1 MGLLGQ
7 KSLDS
12 KEAKGSNGA
21 NLGFETKMWAAADKL
36 RNNMDAAEYKHVVLG
51 LIFLKYISD
60 SFSEVYVEL
69 KNDAEKL
76 SDPEDIDEYKA
87 RNVFWVPPEARWDY
101 LQKNAKQPT
110 IGTIVD
116 DAMDAIERDNGS
128 LKGVL
133 PKIYGREGLDKQRLG
148 ELIDLVGTIGL
159 GDKESRSKDILGRV
173 YEYFLG
179 QFADAEGKKGGQF
192 YTPRS
197 IVQLLVAMIEPFKG
211 RVFDPCCGSGGM
223 FIQSEKFV
231 DVHRGRLDDIHVFGQ
246 ESNQTTYRLCK
257 MNLAIRGIDGG
268 YVKWNNE
275 GSFLNDLHKDL
286 KADYLLANPPFN
298 DSDWKGEMLRDDIRW
313 KYGVPPVGNAN
324 FAWVQHFIHHLSPH
338 GIAGF
343 VLANGSMSSNTSN
356 EGEIRKN
363 IIEADLVDCM
373 VALPSQLF
381 YNTMIPACLWFIA
394 RDKQNTKFRDRRGEV
409 LFIDVRKLGV
419 MVDRRHRELTL
430 ENIKK
435 VADTYHAWR
444 GEPVDGQ
451 KMEYADIAGFCKAV
465 KLDDIRKQGHIL
477 TPGRYVG
484 AEEEAEDGETFDE
497 KMQKLTAAL
506 ASQFKNS
513 EVLQAQ
519 IKKNIGELGYDI

>member
-1 MGLLGQ
+1 MIN
-7 KSLDS
+7 S
-12 KEAKGSNGA
+12 SNGA
-21 NLGFETKMWAAADKL
+21 TLGFEEKMWKAADKL
-36 RNNMDAAEYKHVVLG
+36 RNNVDAAEYKHVVLG

-60 SFSEVYVEL
+60 AFKEVHEEL
-69 KNDAEKL
+69 VNDPEKL
-76 SDPEDIDEYKA
+76 SDPEEIDEYKM
-87 RNVFWVPPEARWDY
+87 RNVFWVPPDARWGL

-110 IGTIVD
+110 VGIIVD
-116 DAMDAIERDNGS
+116 DAMDAIERDNSS

-133 PKIYGREGLDKQRLG
+133 PKNYGREGLDKQRLG
-148 ELIDLVGTIGL
+148 ELIDLIGTIGL

-197 IVQLLVAMIEPFKG
+197 IVQLLAAMIEPYKG

-231 DVHRGRLDDIHVFGQ
+231 EAHQGRLDDINVYGQ
-246 ESNQTTYRLCK
+246 ESNQTTWRLCK
-257 MNLAIRGIDGG
+257 MNLAIRHIESKF
-268 YVKWNNE
+268 VIWNNE
-275 GSFLNDLHKDL
+275 GSFLNDAHKDL

-298 DSDWKGEMLRDDIRW
+298 DSDWKGELVREDIRW
-313 KYGVPPVGNAN
+313 KFGGPPVGNAN
-324 FAWVQHFIHHLSPH
+324 FAWVQHFIHHLAPR
-338 GIAGF
+338 GVAGF

-363 IIEADLVDCM
+363 IVEADLVDCM

-394 RDKQNTKFRDRRGEV
+394 RDKQNNRFRDRRGEA
-409 LFIDVRKLGV
+409 LFIDARKLGV

-430 ENIKK
+430 EGIKK
-435 VADTYHAWR
+435 IADTYHAWR
-444 GEPVDGQ
+444 GEPVNGQ
-451 KMEYADIAGFCKAV
+451 KMAYADVAGFCKAA
-465 KLDDIRKQGHIL
+465 KLEEIRKQGHIL

-484 AEEEAEDGETFDE
+484 AEEEASDDEEFEGKMKRLTAELAEQMREGKKFDE
-497 KMQKLTAAL
+497 EIV
-506 ASQFKNS
+506 KNLES
-513 EVLQAQ
+513 
-519 IKKNIGELGYDI
+519 IGYEL